1 MSGSPT
7 FAVAVATWHALRA
20 EFENVRQAAY
30 TRAVDATNG
39 ALLNERGRA
48 KGIDAYE
55 LFIGNETRARA
66 YASPEL
72 IEHWD
77 RHPRLT
83 FAAYERQITE
93 SETAA

>member
-1 MSGSPT
+1 MTGSVT
-7 FAVAVATWHALRA
+7 FGIAVATWHALRA

-30 TRAVDATNG
+30 DRAVNDTNG
-39 ALLNERGRA
+39 ALLNERGRE
-48 KGIDAYE
+48 KGIDAYD

-72 IEHWD
+72 LEHWD
-77 RHPRLT
+77 RYPRLT